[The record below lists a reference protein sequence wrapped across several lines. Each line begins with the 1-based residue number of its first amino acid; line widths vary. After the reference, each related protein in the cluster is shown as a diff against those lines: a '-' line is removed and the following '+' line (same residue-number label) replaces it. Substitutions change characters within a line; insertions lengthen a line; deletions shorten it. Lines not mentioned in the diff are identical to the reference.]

1 MFEVSDV
8 MVDKEEI
15 AMILKIGMDLPEKPD
30 KKSAPFGVSDNDFS
44 VSNPYTEAVLQK
56 VGEILTVQGFPCPS
70 CPHIQYKL
78 LPLSHDCKGNIFHIP
93 ETEAEFK
100 ALLVISCGENGE
112 LFRFE
117 MRLLPEV
124 EGQ

>member
-30 KKSAPFGVSDNDFS
+30 KKSAPFGVSENDFS

-78 LPLSHDCKGNIFHIP
+78 
-93 ETEAEFK
+93 
-100 ALLVISCGENGE
+100 
-112 LFRFE
+112 
-117 MRLLPEV
+117 
-124 EGQ
+124 

>member
-30 KKSAPFGVSDNDFS
+30 KKSAPFGVSENDFS

-56 VGEILTVQGFPCPS
+56 WEKSLR
-70 CPHIQYKL
+70 YKASL
-78 LPLSHDCKGNIFHIP
+78 FFLPAYP
-93 ETEAEFK
+93 
-100 ALLVISCGENGE
+100 V
-112 LFRFE
+112 
-117 MRLLPEV
+117 
-124 EGQ
+124 